1 VTTGRPY
8 SEDVA
13 YFVATSPYLQLSK
26 RAKAEPFL
34 SRAVEAAEECRST
47 FAAYPRVQI
56 EALEFFYTCLRSLG
70 TLDLPFIEGL
80 LSQHNWRGAV
90 WGAWLAI
97 LEPAPH
103 FLPAVSEARGR
114 WPHNDWLVEC
124 AFSAIRGSS
133 PSPEHETILQLA
145 ARCRE
150 ILRDVPRPAIQLRR
164 APTEA
169 EVAQMIRSVGWSPL
183 NTETLDKRRCSEIE
197 MTFID
202 YLTRLE
208 GLYRRRQ
215 ITLSRREAASVAEL
229 QALERKI
236 GQALPRDLRAA
247 WRATDGIGNQ
257 QTVFAR
263 PGRLTGYEFLSVAGA
278 LEAREGLRERAP
290 TYAGYRE
297 PQTRDQR
304 IRAGWFHQG
313 WLPFAEFGGGTL
325 LLIVDLVPSGTG
337 KSGQIIAFTHDPD
350 EIEHIAPS
358 FANLLENSMKA
369 IEADSEELLGQP

>member
-1 VTTGRPY
+1 
-8 SEDVA
+8 
-13 YFVATSPYLQLSK
+13 
-26 RAKAEPFL
+26 
-34 SRAVEAAEECRST
+34 
-47 FAAYPRVQI
+47 
-56 EALEFFYTCLRSLG
+56 
-70 TLDLPFIEGL
+70 
-80 LSQHNWRGAV
+80 
-90 WGAWLAI
+90 
-97 LEPAPH
+97 
-103 FLPAVSEARGR
+103 
-114 WPHNDWLVEC
+114 
-124 AFSAIRGSS
+124 
-133 PSPEHETILQLA
+133 
-145 ARCRE
+145 
-150 ILRDVPRPAIQLRR
+150 
-164 APTEA
+164 
-169 EVAQMIRSVGWSPL
+169 M
-183 NTETLDKRRCSEIE
+183 E

-202 YLTRLE
+202 YLTRLA

-229 QALERKI
+229 QALERKL

-297 PQTRDQR
+297 PQTRDPR
-304 IRAGWFHQG
+304 IRAGWFQEG

-358 FANLLENSMKA
+358 FANLLKNSMKA
-369 IEADSEELLGQP
+369 IKADSEELLGQP